1 MKRTLIIA
9 ALFAATFAAGSAGAQ
24 TLIVG
29 SHNVQPPPGGI
40 ANADVMITSAGAVQE
55 TASVAQVVGAAT
67 DGSMTAYAP
76 PRAAGQSAWAQRRI
90 EESGYRN
97 VRNVGLRSDGRW
109 YGTATRGNREVAVV
123 IDGGGNVAGM

>member
-9 ALFAATFAAGSAGAQ
+9 AFAAASFAAGSAGAQ
-24 TLIVG
+24 TVIAG
-29 SHNVQPPPGGI
+29 GANVMPPPGGI
-40 ANADVMITSAGAVQE
+40 ESADVMITSAGVVHE
-55 TASVAQVVGAAT
+55 TASLAEVIGTADNGT
-67 DGSMTAYAP
+67 MMTAHAP
-76 PRAAGQSAWAQRRI
+76 RSAGQSSWAQRRI

-123 IDGGGNVAGM
+123 IEGNGNVAGM